1 MKKSTTLHKLN
12 SDKGLNSFS
21 KALWFAYNGLE
32 NAFSKPSVN
41 FKLKPFTPNLDRNIL
56 KKLPKD
62 AAPSRLL
69 CDLFWHDLDWKKVKD
84 ELGEI
89 NLFDTGCGKG
99 HYALRLQ
106 DYSKGNIASYFGVD
120 AFKREEWKT
129 LEKENPWITT
139 QEHNSKEILSV
150 IPKKSNV
157 FISQSAIE
165 HFEEDLSFFEEL
177 RQYIENCNEPVIQ
190 IHAFPSAACLKT
202 YLLHGVRQYTPRT
215 VSHIV
220 EKFNN
225 TKSYS
230 VLYELGG
237 KRCNQI
243 HWEYITKPNLTGKRE
258 KRQTNPKEYYN
269 DLLDG
274 ITTDNNGKG
283 GNPSFYVLIT
293 HSNYKNIIF

>member
-12 SDKGLNSFS
+12 SDTGLNSFS
-21 KALWFAYNGLE
+21 KALWFTYNRFE
-32 NAFSKPSVN
+32 NAFSKPFAD
-41 FKLKPFTPNLDRNIL
+41 FKLKTFTPNLEKNKL
-56 KKLPKD
+56 MKLPKN

-69 CDLFWHDLDWKKVKD
+69 CDLFWHDLEWDKIKE

-106 DYSKGNIASYFGVD
+106 DYSKGNISNYFGVD
-120 AFKREEWKT
+120 AFKREEWKA
-129 LEKENPWITT
+129 LQKENPWITT
-139 QEHNSKEILSV
+139 LEHNSAEILDV
-150 IPKKSNV
+150 IPKGSNV

-165 HFEEDLSFFEEL
+165 HFEEDLSFFEEI
-177 RQYIENCNEPVIQ
+177 RKYVDIYKKPVIQ

-225 TKSYS
+225 TKTYS

-237 KRCNQI
+237 KCCNQI
-243 HWEYITKPNLTGKRE
+243 HWEYITKQNLAGKQER
-258 KRQTNPKEYYN
+258 RQSNPIEYY
-269 DLLDG
+269 DSLLAG
-274 ITTDNNGKG
+274 IAADAEGPG
-283 GNPSFYVLIT
+283 GNPSFYVLLT
-293 HSNYKNIIF
+293 HSNYEKIIF